1 MYFDENNIQYVDK
14 YYITRRTFSKFNS
27 KQNENI
33 RLVTYLNIFHEKKK
47 KKKDLN
53 DVFIK
58 WSDIWVNS
66 ITTQLISKVNTNTIQ
81 ITG

>member
-47 KKKDLN
+47 KRKILMMFLLN
-53 DVFIK
+53 GV
-58 WSDIWVNS
+58 
-66 ITTQLISKVNTNTIQ
+66 TYGLTR
-81 ITG
+81 